1 MTNIQKISL
10 NYILAIAILFIGFNI
25 SYQVIEHPF
34 LVIFPA
40 TFLIF
45 TLCGFYPGI
54 ISILINIATSLFF
67 LDSPNSFSI
76 ENDFDLFSLVIYLIS
91 STIMGFN
98 IYKIKQVTN
107 SLQEANEKLDTS
119 LKSQKQFVENAAH
132 QLRTPLAGLK
142 LNIDYTLSLNNYDE
156 IKPMLI
162 DIKEATNRSVHLVSQ
177 LLILAKS
184 ESNFES
190 VRKVSDLNF
199 IVKQCAK
206 YWAKKALEKK
216 INISLNVPNYPI
228 YIDCDE
234 TLIEE
239 LIGNLLSNS
248 ICYSGYNGK
257 IQIKI
262 IDDKDLLKLIIEDN
276 GIGISENE
284 IQNVFKRFYRVSGSP
299 NNGSGL
305 GLSIVKEIAD
315 SHQAKI
321 EIISGSFCTGTTI
334 KISFKK
340 YIFNGN

>member
-132 QLRTPLAGLK
+132 QLRTPLA
-142 LNIDYTLSLNNYDE
+142 
-156 IKPMLI
+156 
-162 DIKEATNRSVHLVSQ
+162 
-177 LLILAKS
+177 
-184 ESNFES
+184 
-190 VRKVSDLNF
+190 
-199 IVKQCAK
+199 
-206 YWAKKALEKK
+206 
-216 INISLNVPNYPI
+216 
-228 YIDCDE
+228 
-234 TLIEE
+234 
-239 LIGNLLSNS
+239 
-248 ICYSGYNGK
+248 
-257 IQIKI
+257 
-262 IDDKDLLKLIIEDN
+262 
-276 GIGISENE
+276 
-284 IQNVFKRFYRVSGSP
+284 
-299 NNGSGL
+299 
-305 GLSIVKEIAD
+305 
-315 SHQAKI
+315 
-321 EIISGSFCTGTTI
+321 
-334 KISFKK
+334 
-340 YIFNGN
+340 